1 MEFKTI
7 EEAQEYIKKIE
18 DKNKNLNDLLENQKV
33 VMTEKEN
40 NISSLNEE
48 INRLKIKNYELFE
61 QIPVSNNNSNNNS
74 NSKSSKK
81 DVDNEIDID
90 YLLKNFDN

>member
-18 DKNKNLNDLLENQKV
+18 DEKKNLNDLLENQKV
-33 VMTEKEN
+33 VMSEKEN

-61 QIPVSNNNSNNNS
+61 QIPVTGQTKTDKSN
-74 NSKSSKK
+74 KK
-81 DVDNEIDID
+81 DEAEFDID
-90 YLLKNFDN
+90 YLLKNFD

>member
-7 EEAQEYIKKIE
+7 EEAKEYVNKIE
-18 DKNKNLNDLLENQKV
+18 AENKNLNDLLENQKV
-33 VMTEKEN
+33 VMSEKEK
-40 NISSLNEE
+40 NITSLNEE

-61 QIPVSNNNSNNNS
+61 QIPVSNNSNT
-74 NSKSSKK
+74 SSKK
-81 DVDNEIDID
+81 DGNNEIDID

>member
-7 EEAQEYIKKIE
+7 EEAKEYVNKIE
-18 DKNKNLNDLLENQKV
+18 AEKKNLNDLLENQKV
-33 VMTEKEN
+33 AMCEKEKS
-40 NISSLNEE
+40 ITSLNEE

-61 QIPVSNNNSNNNS
+61 QIPVSNNSNNTT
-74 NSKSSKK
+74 SKK

-90 YLLKNFDN
+90 YILKNFDK

>member
-18 DKNKNLNDLLENQKV
+18 DEKKNLNDLLENQKV
-33 VMTEKEN
+33 VMSEKEN
-40 NISSLNEE
+40 TISSLNDE

-61 QIPVSNNNSNNNS
+61 QIPVTGQTKTDKSN
-74 NSKSSKK
+74 KK
-81 DVDNEIDID
+81 DEAEFDID
-90 YLLKNFDN
+90 YLLKNFD

>member
-18 DKNKNLNDLLENQKV
+18 DEKKNLSDLLENQKA
-33 VMTEKEN
+33 VMTEKETS
-40 NISSLNEE
+40 IDTLNQE

-61 QIPVSNNNSNNNS
+61 QIPVTGQT
-74 NSKSSKK
+74 KTDTSSTK
-81 DVDNEIDID
+81 DETEIDIN
-90 YLLKNFDN
+90 YILNHFD

>member
-18 DKNKNLNDLLENQKV
+18 DEKKNLNDLLENQKV
-33 VMTEKEN
+33 VMSEKEN
-40 NISSLNEE
+40 NINSLNDE

-61 QIPVSNNNSNNNS
+61 QIPVNGQTKTDKSN
-74 NSKSSKK
+74 KK
-81 DVDNEIDID
+81 DETEIDID
-90 YLLKNFDN
+90 YILKNFD

>member
-18 DKNKNLNDLLENQKV
+18 DEKKNLNDLLENQKV
-33 VMTEKEN
+33 VMSEKEN
-40 NISSLNEE
+40 SITSLNEE

-61 QIPVSNNNSNNNS
+61 QIPVTGQTKTDS
-74 NSKSSKK
+74 SSKK
-81 DVDNEIDID
+81 DESEFDID
-90 YLLKNFDN
+90 YLLKNFD

>member
-1 MEFKTI
+1 MEFKTL
-7 EEAQEYIKKIE
+7 EDAQEYIKKIE
-18 DKNKNLNDLLENQKV
+18 DEKKNLNDLLENQKV

-40 NISSLNEE
+40 NITSLNEE

-61 QIPVSNNNSNNNS
+61 QIPVSNNNSIN
-74 NSKSSKK
+74 KSSKK

-90 YLLKNFDN
+90 YILKNFDK

>member
-18 DKNKNLNDLLENQKV
+18 DEKKNLNDLLENQKV
-33 VMTEKEN
+33 VMSEKEN
-40 NISSLNEE
+40 SISSLNEE

-61 QIPVSNNNSNNNS
+61 QIPVNGQTKTDKSN
-74 NSKSSKK
+74 KK
-81 DVDNEIDID
+81 DEAEFDID
-90 YLLKNFDN
+90 YLLKNFD

>member
-7 EEAQEYIKKIE
+7 EEAKEYIKKIE

-40 NISSLNEE
+40 NITSLNEE

-61 QIPVSNNNSNNNS
+61 QIPVSNNNSNNT
-74 NSKSSKK
+74 SSKK
-81 DVDNEIDID
+81 DVDSEIDID

>member
-18 DKNKNLNDLLENQKV
+18 DEKKNLNDLLENQKV
-33 VMTEKEN
+33 VMSEKEN
-40 NISSLNEE
+40 NINSLNNE

-61 QIPVSNNNSNNNS
+61 QIPVNGQTKTD
-74 NSKSSKK
+74 KSDKK
-81 DVDNEIDID
+81 DEAEIDIN
-90 YLLKNFDN
+90 YILKNFD

>member
-18 DKNKNLNDLLENQKV
+18 DEKKNLSDLLENQKAA
-33 VMTEKEN
+33 MAEKEN
-40 NISSLNEE
+40 NIDTLNQE

-61 QIPVSNNNSNNNS
+61 QIPVVGQ
-74 NSKSSKK
+74 SKTDTPIKK
-81 DVDNEIDID
+81 GETEIDIN
-90 YLLKNFDN
+90 YLLKHFDN

>member
-7 EEAQEYIKKIE
+7 EEAQEYIQKIE
-18 DKNKNLNDLLENQKV
+18 DEKKNLSDLLENQKV
-33 VMTEKEN
+33 VMQEKEN
-40 NISSLNEE
+40 NIDSLNQE

-61 QIPVSNNNSNNNS
+61 QIPVTGQ
-74 NSKSSKK
+74 SKTATVKK
-81 DVDNEIDID
+81 DENEIDIN

>member
-18 DKNKNLNDLLENQKV
+18 DEKKNLKDLLENQKA
-33 VMTEKEN
+33 VMSEKEN
-40 NISSLNEE
+40 NINSLNNE

-61 QIPVSNNNSNNNS
+61 QIPVNGQTKTDESN
-74 NSKSSKK
+74 KK
-81 DVDNEIDID
+81 DEAEIDID
-90 YLLKNFDN
+90 YLLKNFE

>member
-7 EEAQEYIKKIE
+7 EEAQEYIQKIE
-18 DKNKNLNDLLENQKV
+18 DEKKNLSDLLENQKV
-33 VMTEKEN
+33 VMQEKEN
-40 NISSLNEE
+40 SIDTLNQE

-61 QIPVSNNNSNNNS
+61 QIPVAGQ
-74 NSKSSKK
+74 SKTDTVKK
-81 DVDNEIDID
+81 DENEIDIN

>member
-18 DKNKNLNDLLENQKV
+18 DEKKNLNDLLENQKV
-33 VMTEKEN
+33 VMSEKEN
-40 NISSLNEE
+40 SISSLNDE

-61 QIPVSNNNSNNNS
+61 QIPVSGQTNTDKSN
-74 NSKSSKK
+74 KK
-81 DVDNEIDID
+81 DEAEFDID
-90 YLLKNFDN
+90 YLLKNFD

>member
-18 DKNKNLNDLLENQKV
+18 DEKKNLNDLLENQKV
-33 VMTEKEN
+33 VMSEKEK
-40 NISSLNEE
+40 NINSLNDE

-61 QIPVSNNNSNNNS
+61 QIPVTGQTKTDS
-74 NSKSSKK
+74 SSKK
-81 DVDNEIDID
+81 DESEFDID
-90 YLLKNFDN
+90 YLLKNFD

>member
-18 DKNKNLNDLLENQKV
+18 VEKKNLNDLLENQKV
-33 VMTEKEN
+33 VMSEKEN
-40 NISSLNEE
+40 NISSLNDE

-61 QIPVSNNNSNNNS
+61 QIPVNGQTKTDKSN
-74 NSKSSKK
+74 KK
-81 DVDNEIDID
+81 DEAEIDID
-90 YLLKNFDN
+90 YLLKNFE

>member
-7 EEAQEYIKKIE
+7 EEAKEYVNKIE
-18 DKNKNLNDLLENQKV
+18 AENKNLNDLLENQKV
-33 VMTEKEN
+33 AMSEKEK
-40 NISSLNEE
+40 NITSLNEE

-74 NSKSSKK
+74 SSKK
-81 DVDNEIDID
+81 DVDNEIDIN
-90 YLLKNFDN
+90 YILKNFDK

>member
-18 DKNKNLNDLLENQKV
+18 DEKKNLNDLLENQKV
-33 VMTEKEN
+33 VMSEKEN
-40 NISSLNEE
+40 SISSLNDE

-61 QIPVSNNNSNNNS
+61 QIPVDGQTKTDKSN
-74 NSKSSKK
+74 KK
-81 DVDNEIDID
+81 DEAEFDID
-90 YLLKNFDN
+90 YILKNFD

>member
-18 DKNKNLNDLLENQKV
+18 DEKKNLNDLLENQKV
-33 VMTEKEN
+33 VMSEKEN
-40 NISSLNEE
+40 SISSLNDE

-61 QIPVSNNNSNNNS
+61 QIPVTGQTKTDS
-74 NSKSSKK
+74 SSKK
-81 DVDNEIDID
+81 DESEFDID
-90 YLLKNFDN
+90 YLLKNFD

>member
-18 DKNKNLNDLLENQKV
+18 DEKKNLNDLLENQKV
-33 VMTEKEN
+33 VMSEKEN
-40 NISSLNEE
+40 SISSLNDE

-61 QIPVSNNNSNNNS
+61 QIPVTGQT
-74 NSKSSKK
+74 KTDSSPKK
-81 DVDNEIDID
+81 DDSEFDID
-90 YLLKNFDN
+90 YLLKNFD

>member
-18 DKNKNLNDLLENQKV
+18 DEKKNLNDLLENQKV
-33 VMTEKEN
+33 VMTEKDN
-40 NISSLNEE
+40 SIDTLNQE

-61 QIPVSNNNSNNNS
+61 QVSVAGQT
-74 NSKSSKK
+74 KTDTTKK
-81 DVDNEIDID
+81 DETEIDIN

>member
-7 EEAQEYIKKIE
+7 EDAQEYIKKIE
-18 DKNKNLNDLLENQKV
+18 DEKKNLNDLLENQKV
-33 VMTEKEN
+33 AMNEKEN
-40 NISSLNEE
+40 NIATLNEE

-61 QIPVSNNNSNNNS
+61 QIPVSNNLNNNTT
-74 NSKSSKK
+74 SKK

-90 YLLKNFDN
+90 YILKNFDK